1 MKTVD
6 GKELDIS
13 LMGDVLQEFFDSV
26 VENAQF
32 ISGDMSSLKNIT
44 GGLLES
50 IKSSSFIIIDDR
62 FKHGLGSA
70 GTILDQKYLEQY
82 SQLDGTALRIVD
94 DIPKDSKGDIEDIED
109 FYDYFETICEE
120 GLLDSSVVTAIVYE
134 MVNKN
139 RAFVED
145 IAASVIAG
153 ESFETTEV
161 TRETMKVI
169 YTSFNKVAGQ
179 EIAKVIEKIGFN
191 SSGELN
197 L

>member
-32 ISGDMSSLKNIT
+32 ISEDMSSLENNT
-44 GGLLES
+44 DELLEI

-70 GTILDQKYLEQY
+70 GAILDQKYLDQY
-82 SQLDGTALRIVD
+82 KKLDGTALHIVD
-94 DIPKDSKGDIEDIED
+94 DIPKDIKGDFEDIED
-109 FYDYFETICEE
+109 FYDYFEAICEE
-120 GLLDSSVVTAIVYE
+120 DLLDSSVVTAVIYE

-153 ESFETTEV
+153 EPFEATEV

-169 YTSFNKVAGQ
+169 YGSFNKVAGQ

-191 SSGELN
+191 SFGELN